1 MKRLN
6 CIMMCFHEIQPQMD
20 VLVDLCWYKS
30 GIMAIILQVTRRL
43 SLGTFSLQ
51 TMESIIIQRNTQ
63 LRETV
68 IRAKCILRAQVALV
82 LVCIRLWVCT
92 VSLLT

>member
-1 MKRLN
+1 MKRPN
-6 CIMMCFHEIQPQMD
+6 CIMLCFHEIQQQMG
-20 VLVDLCWYKS
+20 VLVDLCWGKS
-30 GIMAIILQVTRRL
+30 EIMAIILQVTRRL

-51 TMESIIIQRNTQ
+51 TMESITIQHNTL

-68 IRAKCILRAQVALV
+68 IRAKCNLRAQVALV
-82 LVCIRLWVCT
+82 LVCIRHWVCT